1 MLRAADMHA
10 RIHESYNLPYHPAPG
25 SIMEKAVKLWRK
37 KQARRQRALEKKLQ
51 REAQRIRRMEAAE
64 AAATGRSGKKAAA
77 APPPQDEESGSDG
90 EGIDDDDLIA
100 STAGVEQQQQ
110 QQGQQQSGG
119 GPFQPPSVLGSMSL
133 GLSRAAIS
141 LQRAFHQAAV
151 RAPPRRALT
160 RPQRFAA
167 Q

>member
-1 MLRAADMHA
+1 L
-10 RIHESYNLPYHPAPG
+10 
-25 SIMEKAVKLWRK
+25 
-37 KQARRQRALEKKLQ
+37 
-51 REAQRIRRMEAAE
+51 EAAE
-64 AAATGRSGKKAAA
+64 GAATGGKTAAA
-77 APPPQDEESGSDG
+77 APPPPQDEESGSDG

-110 QQGQQQSGG
+110 GQQQSGG

-133 GLSRAAIS
+133 GLSRAAVS

-160 RPQRFAA
+160 RPQRSAA